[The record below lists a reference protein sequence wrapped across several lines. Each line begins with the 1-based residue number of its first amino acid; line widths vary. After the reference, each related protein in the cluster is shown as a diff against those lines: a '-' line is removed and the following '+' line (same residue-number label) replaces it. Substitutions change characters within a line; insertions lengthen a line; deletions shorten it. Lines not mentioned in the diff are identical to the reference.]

1 MNSIDTKGLS
11 KEMLQTKHNGTAE
24 ELDRDMLQIQVNIDD
39 MSPEGYSYILD
50 RLFQAGARDAYI
62 IPIIMKKGRPGNQ
75 LSILAKKSDLE
86 AIEDIIFKETSSI
99 GLRYVG
105 ITVHRLERETLTVET
120 PWGKVDV
127 KIGFLKGKVVNV
139 APEFEDCAKA
149 AQEGKIP
156 LKNVYDFVKKYVS
169 INPDVEEIKE

>member
-1 MNSIDTKGLS
+1 MDPKDTTGLS
-11 KEMLQTKHNGTAE
+11 REMLQVQTKRQAE

-39 MSPEGYSYILD
+39 MNPEGYSYVLD
-50 RLFQAGARDAYI
+50 RLFEAGARDAYI

-99 GLRYVG
+99 GLRYTA
-105 ITVHRLERETLTVET
+105 ITVHRLEREILTVET

-139 APEFEDCAKA
+139 APEFDDCVRA
-149 AQEGKIP
+149 AQKGKIP

-169 INPDVEEIKE
+169 ISPDVEETKE